1 MPLPLAERPSDIPTN
16 VCCDTTWLIGERIR
30 EVAFAAVCSCI
41 DASCQSNPMRSW
53 QTEGSQSGSIKG
65 DSLVV
70 SYIRSTLATVSRSR
84 TGASTPLV
92 VTRAE
97 FRVELRENGWPMIRE
112 ESSVQGV
119 KLPDPQVVHALARH
133 ARSHA
138 EKMWRALNAGASA
151 TSPALQLFP
160 ASTNPHIL
168 NRGVAIGDLVA
179 RGPSGPQVTYDIT
192 VTVDHTL
199 P

>member
-41 DASCQSNPMRSW
+41 DTSCQSNPMQSW
-53 QTEGSQSGSIKG
+53 QTEGPRSGSIKG

-70 SYIRSTLATVSRSR
+70 SFVRDALAPASRGR
-84 TGASTPLV
+84 VGTSTPLV
-92 VTRAE
+92 VTRSE

-112 ESSVQGV
+112 EAPVQAI
-119 KLPDPQVVHALARH
+119 KIPDPQVVHALAKH